1 MAHICFKPKGSCKTC
16 EHYHYDEDYGG
27 MSCFEVIF
35 EELKQELLKAEVVAS
50 EALPSL
56 LLKNRYYFTPKADI
70 EMLLKWSGDDEYVTA
85 DEIISRRNEISRN
98 SVNYYTGL

>member
-1 MAHICFKPKGSCKTC
+1 
-16 EHYHYDEDYGG
+16 

-50 EALPSL
+50 EVLPSL
-56 LLKNRYYFTPKADI
+56 LLKNRYYFTPKAEI
-70 EMLLKWSGDDEYVTA
+70 EMLLS
-85 DEIISRRNEISRN
+85 NEISRN